1 MYTWVVASPFAIV
14 NNAAVYIHKWLLE
27 FLLSLLVGTY
37 PEVDLLGHKVIFSGN
52 TTPFSTVTAPFYI
65 PTKNTQVF

>member
-1 MYTWVVASPFAIV
+1 
-14 NNAAVYIHKWLLE
+14 
-27 FLLSLLVGTY
+27 
-37 PEVDLLGHKVIFSGN
+37 VDLLGHKVIFSGN